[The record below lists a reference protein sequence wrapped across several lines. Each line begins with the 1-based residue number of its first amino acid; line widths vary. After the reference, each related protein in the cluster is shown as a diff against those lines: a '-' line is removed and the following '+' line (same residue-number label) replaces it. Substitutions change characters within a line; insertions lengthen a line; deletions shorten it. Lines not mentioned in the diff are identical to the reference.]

1 MTCGQRIPQIR
12 RPVDRTERLL
22 DLVALLLDS
31 HEPVSFARVRELFP
45 DYGEGSAEANERK
58 FERDKAELA
67 ELGIP
72 LRYVAGDEDS
82 QSGYL
87 IDRDAY
93 YLPPVNLRADEW
105 ANLYFVGGMVLSSD
119 QFPGTRDLSHA
130 LRKIA
135 FARGVEPV
143 PQFTDALRIAPQASQ
158 AARVREWLDG
168 LWDAVKLRKR
178 AKLTYRNFKQEQ
190 TTREVDPYGIA
201 FRRGQWIM
209 VGHCHL
215 RKGLRTFVVERIQAL
230 EVNAKRPKSPDFE
243 VPSDFT
249 ISDYAQEQSWEH
261 RFHEAVEVQL
271 RLDLSLAP
279 LAARLFPHAKV
290 TDEGTSVKVR
300 ATHTDELVRQ
310 VLALG
315 TRVEIVGPPEVRARA
330 KALLGDLQRD
340 LSSVEATR

>member
-1 MTCGQRIPQIR
+1 M
-12 RPVDRTERLL
+12 DRTERLL

-31 HEPVSFARVRELFP
+31 HEPVSFSRVRELFP

-72 LRYVAGDEDS
+72 LRYVQGDEDS

-93 YLPPVNLRADEW
+93 YLPELPLRAEEW
-105 ANLYFVGGMVLSSD
+105 AVLYAAGSAVLSSGL
-119 QFPGTRDLSHA
+119 FPGSRDLSHA

-135 FARGVEPV
+135 FARGAEPV
-143 PQFTDALRIAPQASQ
+143 PQFTDALRIAPQVGTGS
-158 AARVREWLDG
+158 ARVREWLDG

-178 AKLTYRNFKQEQ
+178 VTLTYKSFGQE
-190 TTREVDPYGIA
+190 TTQRDVDPYGIA
-201 FRRGQWIM
+201 LRRGVWIL
-209 VGHCHL
+209 VGYCHL
-215 RKGLRTFVVERIQAL
+215 RKGLRTFNVERILDLA
-230 EVNAKRPKSPDFE
+230 VNQKKPKSADFE
-243 VPSDFT
+243 VPADFKL
-249 ISDYAQEQSWEH
+249 IAFAQEQSWEH
-261 RFHEAVEVQL
+261 RFHDAVEVQL
-271 RLDLSLAP
+271 RLDPSLAP

-290 TDEGTSVKVR
+290 AEEGTDVRVR

-315 TRVEIVGPPEVRARA
+315 TRVEIAGPPEVRARA

-340 LSSVEATR
+340 LSSVEALR